1 MRLRALPVAIAALF
15 TATAE
20 AAIDTPS
27 LTAPPTIQ
35 AEKKVITS
43 SDQMPRRTYKI
54 TRVPSE
60 LLDAPRSELDPV
72 VNAIDKD
79 IANDLATLDIRDR
92 ATRVGLLQ
100 ARAQFAVHRGD
111 WAAARAFLVE
121 IRAQQEKAADKLT
134 SGVTFESIA
143 DTRMK
148 GGSVDEQRA
157 RLKASLTQAWT
168 PMPWDVVGDNL
179 KGAKS
184 GLEVLSKNVV
194 LGGMRS
200 QMDPAAKN
208 MNLDVPDGIVVAVV
222 STRNAFEH
230 VLPFRDDIV
239 AVLQGFVDR
248 NQVAKADLWTRRLV
262 TLPADAKATP
272 VVVGIWDSG
281 TDESLFKVASVPGI
295 AFDKD
300 MNPTQPLVR
309 PLGEANARLPELKQ
323 YVKGAMDLKAAID
336 SPDSRAF
343 KQRMSTL
350 KPEEVKQFS
359 EDMAA
364 MGMWLHGTHVAGI
377 AVEGNPFARVTAV
390 AMHWSNEVVPILPTE
405 ETVAR
410 GAAAY
415 KAAVASFKKAGA
427 RVVNMSWRYGP
438 TAYEGALAYHNVGKT
453 PEERKQIANRLF
465 EVEKRA
471 LEDAIKGAPEIL
483 FVAGSG
489 NEDNS
494 ADFSQYIPAG
504 FQLPNLITAGAVDQ
518 AGTETSFSTFGKT
531 VVVHA
536 NGFEVMSYLPG
547 GERMK
552 LSGTS
557 MASPQVANL
566 AAKLFAMK
574 PDLTPAQVKDL
585 ILKGSERQGRVNLIN
600 PRETMKLAGFA

>member
-1 MRLRALPVAIAALF
+1 M
-15 TATAE
+15 
-20 AAIDTPS
+20 
-27 LTAPPTIQ
+27 LTSPPTIQ

-43 SDQMPRRTYKI
+43 SDQLPRRTYKI
-54 TRVPSE
+54 TKLPSE
-60 LLDAPRSELDPV
+60 LLEAPRSELEAV
-72 VNAIDKD
+72 VAAIDRD
-79 IANDLATLDIRDR
+79 LANDLATLDIRDR
-92 ATRVGLLQ
+92 ATRVGMLQ
-100 ARAQFAVHRGD
+100 ARAQFAIHRGD
-111 WAAARAFLVE
+111 WAAARAFLIE

-134 SGVTFESIA
+134 SGVTLENLI

-148 GGSVDEQRA
+148 GGSLDKQRA
-157 RLKASLTQAWT
+157 RLKSSLASAWAA
-168 PMPWDVVGDNL
+168 MPWDVVGDNL

-184 GLEVLSKNVV
+184 GLEILSKDLVI
-194 LGGMRS
+194 GGTKA
-200 QMDPAAKN
+200 QLDPAAQ
-208 MNLDVPDGIVVAVV
+208 NLGLNVPDGIVISIVAN
-222 STRNAFEH
+222 RNAFEH
-230 VLPFRDDIV
+230 LMPFRDDIV
-239 AVLQGFVDR
+239 VVLQGLVDK
-248 NQVAKADLWTRRLV
+248 NQVAKADLWTQRLV
-262 TLPADAKATP
+262 TLAPDAKGTP

-295 AFDKD
+295 AFDKN

-309 PLGEANARLPELKQ
+309 PMGEANARLPELKR
-323 YVKGAMDLKAAID
+323 YVKGALDLKAAID
-336 SPDSRAF
+336 SPEARAF

-350 KPEEVKQFS
+350 KQEEVKQFS

-390 AMHWSNEVVPILPTE
+390 AMHWSNETVPILPTE

-415 KAAVASFKKAGA
+415 KAAVASFRKAGA

-438 TAYEGALAYHNVGKT
+438 SAYEGALAYHNVGKT
-453 PEERKQIANRLF
+453 PEERKEIANRLF
-465 EVEKRA
+465 AVEKAA

-536 NGFEVMSYLPG
+536 NGFEVDSYVPG

-574 PDLTPAQVKDL
+574 PELTPAQVKEL
-585 ILKGSERQGRVNLIN
+585 ILKGAERQGRVNLIN